1 MKVKMLIV
9 DDDAKSITLLE
20 DLLRLR
26 NIEVLKASN
35 GRDALAL
42 LTPELKCCFI
52 DIRLPDMSGSVVA
65 RRIREKY
72 AAMCLVAYTASVLSN
87 EKDELIR
94 SNLFDAV
101 LLKPL
106 KLEEFEK
113 VMTALE

>member
-1 MKVKMLIV
+1 VKMLIV

-26 NIEVLKASN
+26 NVETLKASS
-35 GRDALAL
+35 GRDALAM
-42 LTPELKCCFI
+42 LTPDLKCCFV
-52 DIRLPDMSGSVVA
+52 DIRLPDISGSVVA
-65 RRIREKY
+65 RKIREKY
-72 AAMCLVAYTASVLSN
+72 STMCVVAYTASVLSD